1 MSTSGPLPTQI
12 SSRGALPTSDELH
25 RDVVFLIDPEHEKV
39 VGVTNGIHHLI
50 GFETIDIVG
59 REFST
64 LYSSTEPSR
73 VPAWNTGETRRLSFL
88 CADNSRRDF
97 DVTFSPMH
105 ANDRR
110 HMKMAILHVP
120 ATAANPIDSQAHR
133 IIETQALR
141 TMQHAAHP
149 EPLSEQ
155 FFSKIS
161 HQIRTPLGIILSS
174 AGILGRYGR
183 DFSQDQQQEYIH
195 AISDS
200 VTRITELLDDVVWL
214 GKLQSGGITCKPQP
228 ENLQNLCHQV
238 VEEARSAAGKSTP
251 IAFQAH
257 NIPSEVR
264 CDESLVRLLLLHLL
278 SNALKF
284 TASNQPIQFK
294 VEGES
299 PLCHFVITD
308 SGIGIPSTDR
318 EHLFKP
324 FARGSNVGEIA
335 GNGLGLAIVRQCVLL
350 HGGTITYDSPTRGGT
365 TFHVILP
372 LFEPKPPHV

>member
-1 MSTSGPLPTQI
+1 MSTSGPLSASVSP
-12 SSRGALPTSDELH
+12 RGSATPSEESG

-64 LYSSTEPSR
+64 LYSSVEPAR
-73 VPAWNTGETRRLSFL
+73 QPAWNTGETRRLSFH
-88 CADNSRRDF
+88 CADNTRRDF
-97 DVTFSPMH
+97 EVTFSPMH

-120 ATAANPIDSQAHR
+120 ATESGPIESQAKR
-133 IIETQALR
+133 IIETQALH

-200 VTRITELLDDVVWL
+200 VTRITGLLDDVVCL
-214 GKLQSGGITCKPQP
+214 GKLQSGGIACKPKP
-228 ENLQNLCHQV
+228 ENLQQLCHLV

-251 IAFQAH
+251 VAYQTQD
-257 NIPSEVR
+257 IPSEVL

-278 SNALKF
+278 GNALKF
-284 TASNQPIQFK
+284 TTSNQAIQFK
-294 VEGES
+294 VQGEG

-308 SGIGIPSTDR
+308 SGIGIPAADMQ
-318 EHLFKP
+318 HLYKP
-324 FARGSNVGEIA
+324 FVRGSNVGDVT

-350 HGGTITYDSPTRGGT
+350 HGGTISCDSPTRGGT

-372 LFEPKPPHV
+372 LFEPKSPRV

>member
-1 MSTSGPLPTQI
+1 MPTTGPLSTSVSPRSASSLPVE
-12 SSRGALPTSDELH
+12 SG

-64 LYSSTEPSR
+64 LYSSAEPAR
-73 VPAWNTGETRRLSFL
+73 QPAWNTGETRRLSFH
-88 CADNSRRDF
+88 CADNTRRDF
-97 DVTFSPMH
+97 EVTFSPMH

-120 ATAANPIDSQAHR
+120 DEVSKPVDSQVQR
-133 IIETQALR
+133 IVETQALR
-141 TMQHAAHP
+141 TMQHARHP

-183 DFSQDQQQEYIH
+183 EFSEDQQQEYIH

-200 VTRITELLDDVVWL
+200 VTRITGLLDDVVCL
-214 GKLQSGGITCKPQP
+214 GKLQSGGIACKPKP
-228 ENLQNLCHQV
+228 ENLQQLCHLV
-238 VEEARSAAGKSTP
+238 VEEARSAGGKATP
-251 IAFQAH
+251 VAYRAEDL
-257 NIPSEVR
+257 PSEVR

-278 SNALKF
+278 GNALKF
-284 TASNQPIQFK
+284 TTSNQAVQFK
-294 VEGES
+294 VQGEG

-308 SGIGIPSTDR
+308 SGIGIPETDR
-318 EHLFKP
+318 EQLYKP
-324 FARGSNVGEIA
+324 FVRGSNVGEIP

-350 HGGTITYDSPTRGGT
+350 HGGTISCDSPARGGT